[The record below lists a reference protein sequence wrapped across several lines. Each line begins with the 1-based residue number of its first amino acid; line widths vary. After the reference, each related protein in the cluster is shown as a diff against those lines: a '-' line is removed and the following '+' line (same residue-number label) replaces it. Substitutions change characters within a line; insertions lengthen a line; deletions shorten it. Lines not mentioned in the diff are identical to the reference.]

1 MADCPLSGSRD
12 MCPLCSFL
20 DEQQQLLSDG
30 VTRVKGRHT
39 RVEEREKTTAPE
51 AMIDPRFYNN
61 CEILTCSLVENFCQ

>member
-1 MADCPLSGSRD
+1 

-30 VTRVKGRHT
+30 ITRVKGRHT

-51 AMIDPRFYNN
+51 AMIDPIFYNN
-61 CEILTCSLVENFCQ
+61 YEILTCSLVENFCQ

>member
-1 MADCPLSGSRD
+1 

-51 AMIDPRFYNN
+51 AMIDPRGRWISGVPRKMLIQTRFQ
-61 CEILTCSLVENFCQ
+61 IRMLHKL